1 MTESS
6 HSNREDKLNRFA
18 RGELTA
24 PEARE
29 LAQEALDS
37 PELFEGLT
45 DLAVVNRAL
54 ASRSRAEAKIVR
66 FPLRNRIVIPGIAAA
81 ATVFL
86 AICLLRPAWYPG
98 LGSTKQ
104 ANAKPIGSRVQPVV
118 SAPGNAGQPILLSA
132 LLTPHIANDHDAR
145 IFRGGESSARPPQ
158 PVGAIVSL
166 EGLTASINLGSLD
179 GIVKGTR
186 LQIYRPQ
193 ASSRP
198 IGELVVTT
206 VFRERARGQVT
217 GTEKIQR
224 ADEVRIADALAVQTL
239 LERADVLESQG
250 DSTEALKLAGEAAAR
265 AEAAN
270 LPASQRASI
279 LERLGAMEY
288 RGARPDLAETHF
300 RSAVQLFENDE
311 LALVTEKITAWNGL
325 AVLFALKSDYREA
338 QSALDRAASLSG
350 AGRPNAQTLNNLGV
364 LAELNGQTQN
374 AQRLYENALRA
385 FPSNT
390 PEQDRRAAEMNLARA
405 RGSH

>member
-1 MTESS
+1 MKESS
-6 HSNREDKLNRFA
+6 HSNQLGRFA
-18 RGELTA
+18 RGELAA

-45 DLAVVNRAL
+45 DLAIVNRAL
-54 ASRSRAEAKIVR
+54 ASRSRAEAKIVG
-66 FPLRNRIVIPGIAAA
+66 FPLRNRAVISGIAAA

-86 AICLLRPAWYPG
+86 AICLLRPTWSPG

-104 ANAKPIGSRVQPVV
+104 ANAKPFGSRIHPVV
-118 SAPGNAGQPILLSA
+118 SASGNSGQPILLSA
-132 LLTPHIANDHDAR
+132 LLTPQIAIAHNAR
-145 IFRGGESSARPPQ
+145 IFRGGESSTRLPQ

-179 GIVKGTR
+179 GIVNGTG
-186 LQIYRPQ
+186 LQIYRPP

-198 IGELVVTT
+198 IGELIVTT

-224 ADEVRIADALAVQTL
+224 GDEVRIPDALSVQTL

-250 DSTEALKLAGEAAAR
+250 DSTGARKLAGQAAAR
-265 AEAAN
+265 AETAN

-288 RGARPDLAETHF
+288 RGARLDLAETYF
-300 RSAVQLFENDE
+300 RSAVQLFESDAR
-311 LALVTEKITAWNGL
+311 ALVTEKITALNGL
-325 AVLFALKSDYREA
+325 AVLFVLKSDYQKA
-338 QSALDRAASLSG
+338 QSALHRAASLSG
-350 AGRPNAQTLNNLGV
+350 TGRPNAQTLNNLGV

-385 FPSNT
+385 FPSST